1 VTSVH
6 GMVIRMP
13 VQGISLQGRATMGVR
28 VMKLKEKDKISAVA
42 RLIGLSEEER
52 AVASRT
58 LTSCPAPN
66 GDIVDEDGGEDEGD
80 GKDEESDGSD
90 DVSGNDEG

>member
-1 VTSVH
+1 
-6 GMVIRMP
+6 MVIRMP

-58 LTSCPAPN
+58 LTSCPSPN
-66 GDIVDEDGGEDEGD
+66 GDIVDGNEDEGD

-90 DVSGNDEG
+90 DDSGNDEV